1 MQIHKVIIK
10 YACKYYLEEI
20 ILLKFFKR
28 VANSRILRWQTV
40 SESALIL
47 TVITFLSKIIGYLRT
62 VLVAYYFGTSAQ
74 VDAFVVAMLIPSL
87 VFGIIAGGLQTVI
100 IPVYTEEKQKS
111 LQKAKTFVNQIF
123 LINVVILLLFSLLM
137 FLFPAAFVKMVAYGF
152 KGARLSQATYFMRF
166 LIIYG
171 FFNVL
176 AAFFMGLL
184 QAEKQFLFPALTLL
198 IGNSLIPLSLFL
210 FAKKIGINSWTIGE
224 ISFGTFSFSIMFLFL
239 YYKKQFFRSFELLH
253 INFQKVWHF
262 FILLF
267 PIILTSGVGALYQI
281 VDKTVASSLP
291 TGSVAA
297 LNFAQLI
304 YLVPYALLTAPI
316 VLSVYPSFSDFAV
329 KREFKKY
336 TKVFQEV
343 FSILMF
349 VMIPISFIF
358 IIYAQPI
365 VRLLYQHGA
374 FTNKSTSLTAFA
386 VSMYS
391 IGLFTI
397 SANFLFQRIFFS
409 FKDTKTPLYITI
421 FVVIFNAAADIL
433 LSKVWGVGGIG
444 LATALAT
451 ILGFF
456 LYMIIIK
463 KRRFIDIL
471 YRPLI
476 KEGLKVVSASIV
488 SLVIALLLRNY
499 INYSSSFI
507 ILLARFT
514 IVITVLIIVYLIS
527 AYLFKS
533 TGYNVFV
540 IHLRKFIKKFS
551 L

>member
-1 MQIHKVIIK
+1 MHANTI
-10 YACKYYLEEI
+10 LREI

-28 VANSRILRWQTV
+28 VANSRILHWQTV
-40 SESALIL
+40 SESAVIL
-47 TVITFLSKIIGYLRT
+47 MFITFLSKIVGYLRT

-100 IPVYTEEKQKS
+100 IPVYTEEKQKN

-123 LINVVILLLFSLLM
+123 LINVVILLLFSFIM
-137 FLFPAAFVKMVAYGF
+137 FLFPAVFVKIVAYGF
-152 KGARLSQATYFMRF
+152 KGARLSQAAYFMRF

-239 YYKKQFFRSFELLH
+239 YYKKQFFHSFGLLH
-253 INFQKVWHF
+253 IDWHKVWHF

-267 PIILTSGVGALYQI
+267 PIILTSGVSALYQI
-281 VDKTVASSLP
+281 VDKTVASSLQ

-304 YLVPYALLTAPI
+304 YRIPTGLLTVPI
-316 VLSVYPSFSDFAV
+316 VVSVYPSFSNFAV
-329 KREFKKY
+329 KKDKIGFVKM
-336 TKVFQEV
+336 FQDA

-349 VMIPISFIF
+349 IMIPISFIF
-358 IIYAQPI
+358 IVYARPI
-365 VRLLYQHGA
+365 VRILYQHGA

-391 IGLFTI
+391 VGIFTI
-397 SANFLFQRIFFS
+397 SVNALFQKVFFS

-421 FVVIFNAAADIL
+421 VVVIFNAAGDVL

-456 LYMIIIK
+456 LYIIMIR
-463 KRRFIDIL
+463 KRHFIGIV
-471 YRPLI
+471 YRHLI
-476 KEGLKVVSASIV
+476 KEGLKVAGASAAV
-488 SLVIALLLRNY
+488 LVIALLLGNY
-499 INYSSSFI
+499 INYSTTFI
-507 ILLARFT
+507 SLLFHFT
-514 IVITVLIIVYLIS
+514 VVIIALTIIYLTS
-527 AYLFKS
+527 AYLLRS
-533 TGYNVFV
+533 TGLNIFV
-540 IHLRKFIKKFS
+540 KYSKKLFKKFLS
-551 L
+551 